1 MEDQQGMMICSF
13 DIRGGSA
20 GLYREKGIIIGL
32 GERLDVQ
39 FVLNELSGSSFL
51 RIVDDGGWR
60 GSSSA
65 VTHTLKASRRHSLRS
80 IRGIVK

>member
-1 MEDQQGMMICSF
+1 MMICSF

-32 GERLDVQ
+32 GEQLDVQ

-51 RIVDDGGWR
+51 RIVDMEVGEEVLVRSRILRKRHD
-60 GSSSA
+60 
-65 VTHTLKASRRHSLRS
+65 VTRHSLRS
-80 IRGIVK
+80 IRGIIK